1 MQLADKTTALTDLEH
16 KLQVAQG
23 KSKELSQHIVKLNGY
38 FENMPT
44 MEEYLA
50 LKEHV
55 SVYTFSYSG
64 LCARKEGIM
73 CFWLFFVHQS
83 LYSYRQ
89 FWGRKRTVFCRALRY
104 QNYQLISRS
113 MYM

>member
-1 MQLADKTTALTDLEH
+1 MCKIHDTSAYIVIQSLQLADKTTSLTDLEH

-23 KSKELSQHIVKLNGY
+23 KSKELSQHIFKLNGY

-55 SVYTFSYSG
+55 S
-64 LCARKEGIM
+64 C
-73 CFWLFFVHQS
+73 
-83 LYSYRQ
+83 
-89 FWGRKRTVFCRALRY
+89 
-104 QNYQLISRS
+104 
-113 MYM
+113 